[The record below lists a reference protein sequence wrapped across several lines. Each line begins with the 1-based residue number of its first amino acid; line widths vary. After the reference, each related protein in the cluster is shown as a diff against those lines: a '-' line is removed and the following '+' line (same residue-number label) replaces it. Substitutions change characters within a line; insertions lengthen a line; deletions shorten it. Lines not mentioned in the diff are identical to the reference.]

1 MMDEQQIIK
10 RLAQLRRDLNYHGQR
25 YYVLDDPVISD
36 VEYDRLFRELLDLE
50 EQFPKLISPDSPSL
64 RVGGVPLSSFEEVE
78 HPFPMFSLDNAFDGD
93 EFRAFDKKIQ
103 RFLQLDTE
111 ITYIAEP
118 KLDGLAVELIYENG
132 VLILGLTR
140 GNGIVG
146 ENITRQLK
154 TVQTIPLHLQD
165 GGSYEVPDRLIVR
178 GEVYLPI
185 KGFEQLNRQRIEDG
199 EPLFANPRN
208 AAAGSLRQLDSRI
221 TSKRPLAFFVYA
233 IGDPDSVSCTSQWES
248 LDFLRTVGFKVNPHV
263 RTCSSLEHVEKCY
276 QTLVAMRHDL
286 EYEIDGMVVKVDS
299 FELQNRL
306 GTTTR
311 APRWAVAWKFPA
323 IQVSTRIEDVE
334 FQVGRTGAV
343 TPVATLQPVEVNGV
357 TVRRATLHN
366 QDEIERKGLRIGD
379 MVLIQR
385 AGDVIPEV
393 IKPVVEVRT
402 GNERVIIFPSTCPEC
417 DHKLVRPENEAVTR
431 CPNSNCPAQK
441 LQNLIYFAGKD
452 GMDIDGLGRKNME
465 QLVQKGLVKDL
476 PDIFHLS
483 VDELAVLEGWGI
495 KSAENT
501 VKAIAAVRKTS
512 LAKLIRAL
520 GVRYIGE
527 VNAGIIAA
535 HYPDLNRLM
544 KASADDLIELEGIG
558 HQAASS
564 MMNYLHD
571 PSVISMIQQLLDAEV
586 QIITEEQGAKPLD
599 GRVFLFTGT
608 LSSLSRNE
616 AKQRVKI
623 LGGQVVSA
631 ISKRVTDLVAGD
643 KSGGKLKKA
652 EELGVQILHEKDFIR
667 LIGQEKVAL

>member
-1 MMDEQQIIK
+1 MDEQQVIK
-10 RLAQLRRDLNYHGQR
+10 RLAQLRRELNYHSQR

-93 EFRAFDKKIQ
+93 EFRAFDKKVQ

-165 GGSYEVPDRLIVR
+165 GGSYEVPERLIVR

-185 KGFEQLNRQRIEDG
+185 KGFEQLNRQRMEDG
-199 EPLFANPRN
+199 ELLFANARN

-248 LDFLRTVGFKVNPHV
+248 LDFLRTVGFKVNPYV
-263 RTCSSLEHVEKCY
+263 SKCSSLEYVEKCY
-276 QTLVAMRHDL
+276 QTLVTMRHDL
-286 EYEIDGMVVKVDS
+286 EYEIDGMVVKVDL

-334 FQVGRTGAV
+334 FQV
-343 TPVATLQPVEVNGV
+343 
-357 TVRRATLHN
+357 
-366 QDEIERKGLRIGD
+366 
-379 MVLIQR
+379 
-385 AGDVIPEV
+385 
-393 IKPVVEVRT
+393 
-402 GNERVIIFPSTCPEC
+402 
-417 DHKLVRPENEAVTR
+417 
-431 CPNSNCPAQK
+431 
-441 LQNLIYFAGKD
+441 
-452 GMDIDGLGRKNME
+452 
-465 QLVQKGLVKDL
+465 
-476 PDIFHLS
+476 
-483 VDELAVLEGWGI
+483 
-495 KSAENT
+495 
-501 VKAIAAVRKTS
+501 
-512 LAKLIRAL
+512 
-520 GVRYIGE
+520 
-527 VNAGIIAA
+527 
-535 HYPDLNRLM
+535 
-544 KASADDLIELEGIG
+544 
-558 HQAASS
+558 
-564 MMNYLHD
+564 
-571 PSVISMIQQLLDAEV
+571 
-586 QIITEEQGAKPLD
+586 
-599 GRVFLFTGT
+599 
-608 LSSLSRNE
+608 
-616 AKQRVKI
+616 
-623 LGGQVVSA
+623 
-631 ISKRVTDLVAGD
+631 
-643 KSGGKLKKA
+643 
-652 EELGVQILHEKDFIR
+652 
-667 LIGQEKVAL
+667 

>member
-1 MMDEQQIIK
+1 MDEQQVIK
-10 RLAQLRRDLNYHGQR
+10 CLSQLRRELNYHGQR

-36 VEYDRLFRELLDLE
+36 VEYDRMFRELLDLE
-50 EQFPKLISPDSPSL
+50 EQFPKLVTPDSPSL
-64 RVGGVPLSSFEEVE
+64 RVGGAPLSSFEEVK
-78 HPFPMFSLDNAFDGD
+78 HPFPMFSLDNAFDED
-93 EFRAFDKKIQ
+93 EFRAFDKKVQ

-154 TVQTIPLHLQD
+154 TVQTIPLHLQV

-178 GEVYLPI
+178 GEVYLPV
-185 KGFEQLNRQRIEDG
+185 KGFEQLNSQRMADG

-248 LDFLRTVGFKVNPHV
+248 LDFLRSVGFKVNPYV
-263 RTCSSLEHVEKCY
+263 RKCSSLEDVEKCY

-323 IQVSTRIEDVE
+323 LQVSTRIEDVE

-343 TPVATLQPVEVNGV
+343 TPVATLQPVDVNGV

-379 MVLIQR
+379 IVLIQR

-431 CPNSNCPAQK
+431 CPNPNCPAQK
-441 LQNLIYFAGKD
+441 LQNLIYFAGKN

-483 VDELAVLEGWGI
+483 VDELSVLDGWGI

-501 VKAIAAVRKTS
+501 IEAIAAVRKTS
-512 LAKLIRAL
+512 LAKFIRAL

-527 VNAGIIAA
+527 VNAGIVAA
-535 HYPDLNRLM
+535 HYPELNRLM
-544 KASADDLIELEGIG
+544 KASDNDLIELEGIG
-558 HQAASS
+558 QQAASS
-564 MMNYLHD
+564 MMNYLHN
-571 PSVISMIQQLLDAEV
+571 PSVVSMIQQLLDAGV
-586 QIITEEQGAKPLD
+586 QIITEEQGEKPLD

-616 AKQRVKI
+616 AKQRIKV

-652 EELGVQILHEKDFIR
+652 EELGVRVLDEKDFIQ
-667 LIGQEKVAL
+667 LID